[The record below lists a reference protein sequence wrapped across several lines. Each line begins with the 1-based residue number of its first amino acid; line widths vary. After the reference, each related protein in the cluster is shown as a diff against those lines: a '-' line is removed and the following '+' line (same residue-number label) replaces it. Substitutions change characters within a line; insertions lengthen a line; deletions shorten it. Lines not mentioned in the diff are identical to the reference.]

1 MSELRITVKPRCIAP
16 TLNSA
21 TQASNNSVVF
31 NWNSHGM
38 NAQGMSLLLECSLD
52 GGQSYTS
59 LASVSPA
66 LSTYTAQSNLFESAS
81 NGQAIK
87 YRVTLTGNR
96 CGNLHSNIIDGV
108 WEKEELI
115 YEVLSEN
122 ESCGQKD
129 VTFKLTGNTENKPVA
144 IKLIGNPS
152 GASFTINTISGNF
165 SLKRASDNSKIFSHY
180 QPENGTPL
188 KHESIDALMTLQGTA
203 TIHISLQDSNAAW
216 SLGNHPQMMIIHCD
230 EIDNSTQVQTFA
242 SFGIEVND
250 TGFNFGGMILNS
262 TKYYESGDDFLN

>member
-16 TLNSA
+16 TLNSV

-66 LSTYTAQSNLFESAS
+66 LSTYTAQSNLFENAS

-115 YEVLSEN
+115 YEVISEN

-129 VTFKLTGNTENKPVA
+129 ITFKLTGNTENKPVA
-144 IKLIGNPS
+144 IKLIGEPC
-152 GASFTINTISGNF
+152 GALFTINTVSGNF
-165 SLKRASDNSKIFSHY
+165 SLKKASDNSEIVYHRQIGGGASIK
-180 QPENGTPL
+180 
-188 KHESIDALMTLQGTA
+188 KESIDALMTLQGTA
-203 TIHISLQDSNAAW
+203 TINITLQDSNVTW
-216 SLGNHPQMMIIHCD
+216 SSGNSLINCNKT
-230 EIDNSTQVQTFA
+230 DNSIPVQTFA
-242 SFGIEVND
+242 SFNIEVD
-250 TGFNFGGMILNS
+250 TGFSFGEIILNS
-262 TKYYESGDDFLN
+262 TKYYETWGYSPN